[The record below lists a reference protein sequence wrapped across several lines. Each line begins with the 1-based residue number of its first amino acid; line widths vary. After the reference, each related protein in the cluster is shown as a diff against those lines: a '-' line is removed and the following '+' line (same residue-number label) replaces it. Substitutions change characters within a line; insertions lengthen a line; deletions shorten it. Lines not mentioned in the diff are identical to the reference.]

1 MYDEKGVPSRR
12 SVEARILIA
21 GLVLVVVLLL
31 WEFYIDEIREV
42 EQEWKSHII
51 EKMREE
57 IGGFALIT
65 DVPMSFEEYFSP
77 YGLNMLVPHD
87 LLLLS
92 YSVAVILSVISIIL
106 LAQALISFENKDSPQ
121 VKYLTEKGM
130 KYFRWVLTLVVFFIV
145 VNWMEES
152 LFPFGS
158 MFQENMWIILGL
170 ATIITVLVRVAL
182 SKLTAKGKNIPA

>member
-1 MYDEKGVPSRR
+1 LYDENGVPSRR

-42 EQEWKSHII
+42 EQEWRSHII

-57 IGGFALIT
+57 IDGFALIT

-77 YGLNMLVPHD
+77 YGLNMLIPHD
-87 LLLLS
+87 LLLLA
-92 YSVAVILSVISIIL
+92 YSAAVILSVISIIL
-106 LAQALISFENKDSPQ
+106 LAQALIALENKASRQ

-130 KYFRWVLTLVVFFIV
+130 KYFRWVLTLVIFFIV

-158 MFQENMWIILGL
+158 MFQENMWIVLGI
-170 ATIITVLVRVAL
+170 ATIITVLVRATL
-182 SKLTAKGKNIPA
+182 GKLTAKRKNIPA

>member
-42 EQEWKSHII
+42 EQEWRSHII

-92 YSVAVILSVISIIL
+92 YSAAVILSVISIIL
-106 LAQALISFENKDSPQ
+106 LAQALIALENKASRQ

-130 KYFRWVLTLVVFFIV
+130 KYL
-145 VNWMEES
+145 N
-152 LFPFGS
+152 
-158 MFQENMWIILGL
+158 
-170 ATIITVLVRVAL
+170 
-182 SKLTAKGKNIPA
+182 

>member
-42 EQEWKSHII
+42 EQEWRSHII

-87 LLLLS
+87 LLLLA
-92 YSVAVILSVISIIL
+92 YSAAVILSVISIIL
-106 LAQALISFENKDSPQ
+106 LAQALISFENKDSHQ

-158 MFQENMWIILGL
+158 MFQENMWIILGI
-170 ATIITVLVRVAL
+170 ATIITVFVRVAL
-182 SKLTAKGKNIPA
+182 SKLTAKGKPTS